1 MTSATTEPSWQR
13 LLYVK
18 QDFPDNYV
26 DTSFLQQMRRNVH
39 VRPLSFWTVVFE
51 TTAVSSQFSA
61 VLLFVGV
68 FMQLYED
75 MLSPMTLVV
84 GSSCVSLLGYLV
96 WDGFLQPREIPGAPS
111 LVDGSTRAYFNVNAD
126 TG

>member
-1 MTSATTEPSWQR
+1 MEPHWQR

-26 DTSFLQQMRRNVH
+26 DASFLQQMRRNVH
-39 VRPLSFWTVVFE
+39 VRPLSFMTVALE
-51 TTAVSSQFSA
+51 TTSVSSQFSA

-84 GSSCVSLLGYLV
+84 GSSGMSLLGYLV
-96 WDGFLQPREIPGAPS
+96 WDGFLQPKEIPGAPP
-111 LVDGSTRAYFNVNAD
+111 LVNGSTRVHFIVYVD
-126 TG
+126 TA